1 MQKAALRI
9 DVGMGKKL
17 FDKVL
22 ALPLPELE
30 SRPNAFWL
38 SLFRDIETVRNTLSG
53 PSAVLLTDLPF
64 ALLFVALIVI
74 VAQPLVWVLAVILP
88 LFVLLAWRSAAT
100 LSKASSSERKTG
112 FGRDALL
119 AEVIA
124 GRTTVKAL
132 ALHDSIRPYW
142 EDRHADTIEQ
152 AVSRGTK
159 SDRYANIGTAL
170 TLCTTLA
177 MTTVGALAIIG
188 GEMTIGS
195 LIAANMLSSR
205 IIGPFNQLVGS
216 WRSFAQFR
224 QSVTRLSEI
233 FDLEEERQEA
243 GISIERPE
251 GDITLDHVVFKYGE
265 EAAPVIDN
273 LRLTIK
279 PHSLVAIM
287 GANGQW
293 QDDIDQAHPGPISAY
308 GRAGAD
314 GRRRRSPVHVQRDR
328 GMDGIRAPGAFPL
341 HRLDPRQCRQGRTG
355 SHRRRDPR
363 GFAQGPAFTSTSST
377 IPTATPLTSAR
388 PAGGCRAAFASA
400 SPSPAPTWAIR
411 RFS

>member
-1 MQKAALRI
+1 M
-9 DVGMGKKL
+9 
-17 FDKVL
+17 
-22 ALPLPELE
+22 
-30 SRPNAFWL
+30 
-38 SLFRDIETVRNTLSG
+38 
-53 PSAVLLTDLPF
+53 
-64 ALLFVALIVI
+64 
-74 VAQPLVWVLAVILP
+74 
-88 LFVLLAWRSAAT
+88 
-100 LSKASSSERKTG
+100 
-112 FGRDALL
+112 
-119 AEVIA
+119 IA

-132 ALHDSIRPYW
+132 ALHDSIRPIG
-142 EDRHADTIEQ
+142 RTATPIPS
-152 AVSRGTK
+152 SRRSRAALK

-251 GDITLDHVVFKYGE
+251 GDVTLNHVVFKYGE

-287 GANGQW
+287 GANGSGKTTLIKLIQGLY
-293 QDDIDQAHPGPISAY
+293 QPT
-308 GRAGAD
+308 D
-314 GRRRRSPVHVQRDR
+314 GRVLTR
-328 GMDGIRAPGAFPL
+328 
-341 HRLDPRQCRQGRTG
+341 GRT
-355 SHRRRDPR
+355 
-363 GFAQGPAFTSTSST
+363 
-377 IPTATPLTSAR
+377 IP
-388 PAGGCRAAFASA
+388 
-400 SPSPAPTWAIR
+400 
-411 RFS
+411 